1 MSNLTIAGH
10 QFQVPDAL
18 LTKYNVGYTLTTE
31 GEAHAL
37 QQTFTENLR
46 NNFAGKVKAK
56 LGDNGNTELTP
67 EDQQALQA
75 EFDTYAAKYEFG
87 VRQPGAGP
95 RTVKDPVEREVRKM
109 AGGAIGERYKAK
121 YNEKPSK
128 EWLDEKVTELLSAGG
143 DMVDGWYKEAR
154 DLHKRQQRMHEKAA
168 QGLDALNI

>member
-1 MSNLTIAGH
+1 MPNLTIAGH

-18 LTKYNVGYTLTTE
+18 LTKYNVGYTLSTE

-46 NNFAGKVKAK
+46 NNFASKVKAK

-75 EFDTYAAKYEFG
+75 EFDTY
-87 VRQPGAGP
+87 GP
-95 RTVKDPVEREVRKM
+95 RVAKDPVEREVRKM
-109 AGGAIGERYKAK
+109 AGGAISERYRAK

-143 DMVDGWYKEAR
+143 EMVDSWYKEAR
-154 DLHKRQQRMHEKAA
+154 DLYKRQQRMREKAS

>member
-18 LTKYNVGYTLTTE
+18 LAKYNVGYTLTTE

-46 NNFAGKVKAK
+46 NNFASKVKAK
-56 LGDNGNTELTP
+56 LDGKTELSP
-67 EDQQALQA
+67 EDLQALQA
-75 EFDTYAAKYEFG
+75 EFDTYAEKYEFG
-87 VRQPGAGP
+87 VRQAGSGP
-95 RTVKDPVEREVRKM
+95 RAVKDPVEREVRKM
-109 AGGAIGERYKAK
+109 AGGAISERYKAK

-128 EWLDEKVTELLSAGG
+128 EWLDEKVSELLAAGG
-143 DMVDGWYKEAR
+143 EMVDGWYKEAR
-154 DLHKRQQRMHEKAA
+154 DLHRRQQRMHEKAA

>member
-1 MSNLTIAGH
+1 MSQLTIAGH

-18 LTKYNVGYTLTTE
+18 LAKYNVGYTLSTE

-46 NNFAGKVKAK
+46 NNFASKVKAK
-56 LGDNGNTELTP
+56 LENGNTELSP
-67 EDQQALQA
+67 EDQAALQA
-75 EFDTYAAKYEFG
+75 EFDAYAAKYEFG
-87 VRQPGAGP
+87 IRQPGQVRVA
-95 RTVKDPVEREVRKM
+95 KDPVEREVRKM
-109 AGGAIGERYKAK
+109 AGGAISERYRAK

-143 DMVDGWYKEAR
+143 EMVDGWYKEAR